1 MEDPVTARIR
11 QLEKKDRAEQVST
24 KLVEGQVKEEAAELR
39 PRVRNDIKLPKGPHS
54 GRKSSIVNLGGLRDF
69 PHPPESKTEHTD
81 GEMGSDMPWA
91 ALDLRGDEQPRAPMC
106 SNNTDSQMEFGLQ
119 PTTEDSGYIGR
130 LEYINRFIQAKTLVS
145 VWMY

>member
-1 MEDPVTARIR
+1 MAANTNGDME
-11 QLEKKDRAEQVST
+11 
-24 KLVEGQVKEEAAELR
+24 
-39 PRVRNDIKLPKGPHS
+39 
-54 GRKSSIVNLGGLRDF
+54 
-69 PHPPESKTEHTD
+69 
-81 GEMGSDMPWA
+81 SDMPWT